1 MDKWYYYKQAV
12 RLFIEATAERWMETQ
27 LKQKGLE
34 QYFLAKIDDMQK
46 TLVRFVLDPND
57 DNYNYQVIYMS
68 DLAGSTD
75 HDFHFGEVAFNEDT
89 RHYMDGKRSAEYGDK
104 KQELEVEWEKFVSN
118 GFYRVGKDFMRMV

>member
-1 MDKWYYYKQAV
+1 MDKWYYYKEAV
-12 RLFIEATAERWMETQ
+12 RQFINHTAERWMQTQ

-46 TLVRFVLDPND
+46 TLVRFVLDPNND
-57 DNYNYQVIYMS
+57 TYNFQVIFMS

-104 KQELEVEWEKFVSN
+104 KQQLEVEWEKYVSN

>member
-1 MDKWYYYKQAV
+1 MDKWYYYKEAV
-12 RLFIEATAERWMETQ
+12 RLFIEHTAERWMQTQ
-27 LKQKGLE
+27 LKQKGIE

-46 TLVRFVLDPND
+46 TLVRFVLDPNND
-57 DNYNYQVIYMS
+57 TYNFQVIFMS

-104 KQELEVEWEKFVSN
+104 KQQLEVEWEKYVSN

>member
-1 MDKWYYYKQAV
+1 MDKWYYYKEAV
-12 RLFIEATAERWMETQ
+12 RQFIEKTAERWMETQ

-46 TLVRFVLDPND
+46 TIVRFVLDPKGD
-57 DNYNYQVIYMS
+57 TYNYQVIYMS

-75 HDFHFGEVAFNEDT
+75 HDFEFGEVAFTEDT
-89 RHYMDGKRSAEYGDK
+89 RQYMDGKRAAEYGNK
-104 KQELEVEWEKFVSN
+104 KEELEVEWEKFVSN

>member
-1 MDKWYYYKQAV
+1 MDKWYYYKEAV
-12 RLFIEATAERWMETQ
+12 RQFINHTAERWMQTQ

-46 TLVRFVLDPND
+46 TIVRFVLDPHGD
-57 DNYNYQVIYMS
+57 CYNYQVIYMS

-75 HDFHFGEVAFNEDT
+75 HDFQFGEVAFTEDT

>member
-1 MDKWYYYKQAV
+1 
-12 RLFIEATAERWMETQ
+12 METQ

-46 TLVRFVLDPND
+46 TLVRFVLDPKGD
-57 DNYNYQVIYMS
+57 TYNYQVIYMS

-75 HDFHFGEVAFNEDT
+75 HDFHFGEVAFSEDT
-89 RHYMDGKRSAEYGDK
+89 RRYMDGKRSAEYGDK